1 MGSFLHMISFAL
13 ALRKALPWSSGL
25 CLCQE
30 LDWTCS
36 TARAQIPPSAPLP
49 YLPFP
54 PALAHG
60 DGKRMKMWCCEEGEF
75 RTAAVVIR
83 LALRC
88 FELGKFGK
96 FGLVTGCAT
105 GRPQV
110 VVKGRFA
117 EDWLPHPKSV

>member
-1 MGSFLHMISFAL
+1 MLHCAGADP
-13 ALRKALPWSSGL
+13 ALRAAS
-25 CLCQE
+25 
-30 LDWTCS
+30 
-36 TARAQIPPSAPLP
+36 IPAI
-49 YLPFP
+49 P